1 MPGARFPCRS
11 SRGAG
16 PGLEA
21 TSLLED
27 TADEVLGTAC
37 AEPTRAA
44 NVLDIVPK
52 PASKTQPM
60 SNTASKPSNTRDFA
74 WKRLGFEGLFILFG
88 LSY

>member
-1 MPGARFPCRS
+1 MPPDRFPCWS

-21 TSLLED
+21 TSVLED
-27 TADEVLGTAC
+27 TTEEVLSMDCG
-37 AEPTRAA
+37 EPTRAA

-52 PASKTQPM
+52 PASETQPM
-60 SNTASKPSNTRDFA
+60 SNTASKPSNTRDFE

-88 LSY
+88 FSY